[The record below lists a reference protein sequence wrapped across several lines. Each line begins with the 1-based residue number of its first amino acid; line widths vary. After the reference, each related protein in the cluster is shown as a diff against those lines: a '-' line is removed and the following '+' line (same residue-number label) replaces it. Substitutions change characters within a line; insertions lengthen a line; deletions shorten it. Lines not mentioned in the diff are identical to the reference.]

1 MVSETTSWDY
11 EKFITMLDGQYK
23 TYGNE
28 GAYNNSWSIR
38 PITLTDMYNDCTG
51 GDTPEEKEEEP
62 KQPSVQFLNSST
74 GTAYIP
80 PLGSWSTTGMPT
92 FLSMTGSGSVSS
104 IINTIADDSAD
115 LNN

>member
-1 MVSETTSWDY
+1 MKNKDLHAQKVTILSRLIKES
-11 EKFITMLDGQYK
+11 
-23 TYGNE
+23 
-28 GAYNNSWSIR
+28 S
-38 PITLTDMYNDCTG
+38 LTF
-51 GDTPEEKEEEP
+51 EEALLILKEEEP

-92 FLSMTGSGSVSS
+92 FLSMSGGTSS
-104 IINTIADDSAD
+104 ITNTIADDSAD

>member
-1 MVSETTSWDY
+1 ME
-11 EKFITMLDGQYK
+11 
-23 TYGNE
+23 
-28 GAYNNSWSIR
+28 NNIQELHVQKVAILSRLIKESS
-38 PITLTDMYNDCTG
+38 LTF
-51 GDTPEEKEEEP
+51 EEALLILKEEEP

>member
-1 MVSETTSWDY
+1 MENKDLHAQKVTILSRLIKES
-11 EKFITMLDGQYK
+11 
-23 TYGNE
+23 
-28 GAYNNSWSIR
+28 S
-38 PITLTDMYNDCTG
+38 LTF
-51 GDTPEEKEEEP
+51 EEALLILKEEEP

-74 GTAYIP
+74 GTAYIH

-104 IINTIADDSAD
+104 ITNTIADDSAD